1 MVKIVF
7 LLTIIF
13 FSNSIAAPA
22 ADIVG
27 SILEG
32 INDGIKSGLQR
43 QPQERRSYNNTS
55 LPSGRQQQRGTEID
69 LGTRLYNEG
78 IQLDERGQDR
88 EAIVKLKQALDIAMR
103 NNVSLGAMNCLLL
116 LGMAHENLKETNIA
130 INYFKEALRI
140 AKEVN
145 DTVREKSSLAMLA
158 ICYNELGDISTSIT
172 YKEESLLL
180 AERLGDFKEQINVLS
195 SLSGNFLVSDKI
207 KSISYSEK
215 ALQLSHRIGDK
226 QLEAQHLIRFSMQL
240 LSMGNAQKALDYL
253 SQAMTLAKETNNHA
267 MVVDCTLSIG
277 EAYSYLGDYPQAI
290 LWLEQAY
297 KLQENQKNAI
307 GQFQILMGLGHI
319 YMAIGDYNKAIDY
332 LERSE
337 SIALRLVRLDLD
349 TAYIHTWLAICHLQV
364 GEKTVAHELIKN
376 ADSHLLLIALFDLL
390 DGNPKKVVSGIP
402 KEELLGYPKEL
413 FAQNSKEDIIGI
425 YTIFGLAYEK
435 LGDFKVAE
443 HCFKVAIEVMEYQRD
458 VLQIDSKSQFLGGKT
473 FPPYDRLTAYEGLA
487 RISTP
492 ENALVYSEEMKAR
505 SFLEIVAR
513 KQDTLLFRIP
523 DNLKSQE
530 EGFDSKIFELRR
542 AQESAISNNNK
553 SRITNSEQELNR
565 VKQERERFI
574 ERLYSEY
581 PNYASIKYP
590 KPLDLSK
597 LKMNKDEVLLEYLIT
612 ETRTL
617 GWLVK
622 DNKIVKSISINI
634 SRKEIESQIDLY
646 RSQIERKNEPK
657 DEKFDPTLGYKLYQ
671 LLIKDFASAISPSDK
686 LIIIPDKVLGL
697 LPFEAIVTKL
707 PDNQARIT
715 PESSSIS
722 LGVKFLGDDYNISYY
737 QSASA
742 MTLVR
747 NLKKGGR
754 VEKNIFILADPVFE
768 LTDERLESRAQ
779 IQADGVVSKQMSAV
793 QDSSG
798 IRFPRLKETAWLATQ
813 LTALFED
820 KGVESIAD
828 FEANES
834 NVKSRDLSKYKYV
847 VFASHGVTESMVP
860 GLMEPALV
868 LGQFGNK
875 RGDDGFLSMTE
886 VMGLNLN
893 CDIAAL
899 TACLTGK
906 GRLVSGEG
914 VMGLAR
920 AFQYAGSKAVL
931 ASLWSVSEKSSMIL
945 TDRFFHYLKNGTDP
959 VASLKNARNDVRKEG
974 YDHPFYWAPFVL
986 IGEVQN

>member
-1 MVKIVF
+1 LF
-7 LLTIIF
+7 
-13 FSNSIAAPA
+13 
-22 ADIVG
+22 
-27 SILEG
+27 
-32 INDGIKSGLQR
+32 
-43 QPQERRSYNNTS
+43 
-55 LPSGRQQQRGTEID
+55 
-69 LGTRLYNEG
+69 
-78 IQLDERGQDR
+78 
-88 EAIVKLKQALDIAMR
+88 
-103 NNVSLGAMNCLLL
+103 
-116 LGMAHENLKETNIA
+116 
-130 INYFKEALRI
+130 
-140 AKEVN
+140 
-145 DTVREKSSLAMLA
+145 
-158 ICYNELGDISTSIT
+158 
-172 YKEESLLL
+172 L
-180 AERLGDFKEQINVLS
+180 AERIGDFKEQIQVLS
-195 SLSGNFLVSDKI
+195 SLSGDFLTIDKI
-207 KSISYSEK
+207 KSFSYSEK
-215 ALQLSHRIGDK
+215 ALQLSHRIGDR
-226 QLEAQHLIRFSMQL
+226 QLEAQHLESLGTRL
-240 LSMGNAQKALDYL
+240 LDMGNAQKALDYL
-253 SQAMTLAKETNNHA
+253 TQAMTLGKETNNHA
-267 MVVDCTLSIG
+267 MVADCTFSIG
-277 EAYSYLGDYPQAI
+277 EAYSYFGDYPLAI
-290 LWLEQAY
+290 RWIEDAY
-297 KLQENQKNAI
+297 KLQEDEKNAF
-307 GQFQILMGLGHI
+307 GQFQSLMGLAHV
-319 YMAIGDYNKAIDY
+319 YTAIGGYNKAIDY
-332 LERSE
+332 FERSKRIVL
-337 SIALRLVRLDLD
+337 SLDYLD
-349 TAYIHTWLAICHLQV
+349 GNTTAYIDTWLAICHLQV
-364 GEKTVAHELIKN
+364 GEKTVAHELIKS
-376 ADSHLLLIALFDLL
+376 ADSHLLIALFDLL

-413 FAQNSKEDIIGI
+413 FAQNSKEDIIGL
-425 YTIFGLAYEK
+425 YTIFGLAHEK
-435 LGDFKVAE
+435 LGDLKVAE
-443 HCFKVAIEVMEYQRD
+443 HCFKMAIEVIEHQRD
-458 VLQIDSKSQFLGGKT
+458 DLPIDSKNQFLGGKT

-492 ENALVYSEEMKAR
+492 ENALIYSEQMKAR

-513 KQDTLLFRIP
+513 KQDTLLFIIP
-523 DNLKSQE
+523 DNLKSEE

-542 AQESAISNNNK
+542 EQESAISNNNK
-553 SRITNSEQELNR
+553 PKIVNSEQVLNR
-565 VKQERERFI
+565 LKQERERFI

-617 GWLVK
+617 GWLIK
-622 DNKIVKSISINI
+622 DNKVVKSISINI

-646 RSQIERKNEPK
+646 RSQIERKDEPK
-657 DEKFDPTLGYKLYQ
+657 EEKFDPTLGYM
-671 LLIKDFASAISPSDK
+671 LIKDFASAISPSDK
-686 LIIIPDKVLGL
+686 IIIIPDKELGL

-707 PDNQARIT
+707 PDNLTRTT
-715 PESSSIS
+715 PESSSS
-722 LGVKFLGDDYNISYY
+722 LGIRFFGDDYNISYY

-742 MTLVR
+742 MTLIR
-747 NLKKGGR
+747 NLKKRGR
-754 VEKNIFILADPVFE
+754 CEKNIFILADPVFE
-768 LTDERLESRAQ
+768 LPDERLETGAR
-779 IQADGVVSKQMSAV
+779 IQADRAVSTQMGAV

-820 KGVESIAD
+820 KGVGCIAD

-868 LGQFGNK
+868 LSQFGNK